1 MVIDGGGDPVDFLF
15 KKYNKKSKSFTLNN
29 ESEAARI
36 ERVQMIRLRYNNGI
50 EGINQVKD
58 LDLIARAKKSIK
70 KLPEGLYDSL
80 NVRARKH
87 EPLSNEELFTVESE
101 LSKMN
106 TDDATFVVGFIAK
119 NYSRICLDPGIG
131 QEPQPRTLQH
141 ILATRQN
148 AINWWV
154 RLMGTPY
161 EKYAKYELA
170 RIYIA
175 SKEED
180 KAMELYR
187 SIKVTPGLPIGEIDN
202 VDKRM
207 LLLGAGKE
215 IYNHGVELFNEGKY
229 MEAYYEMEKFRK
241 SSSGIVYADY
251 EWKARMTQRNSML
264 ALCKMTTDKASR
276 DKYMEL
282 ARKVPIEEGN
292 EAK

>member
-1 MVIDGGGDPVDFLF
+1 MSKKIVLSLEDDVVIFARKFDDKWLSKTTESFPYRTTDGLGNPLARLYRSRDWRIGRGINCDVMVIDGGGDPVDFLF

-50 EGINQVKD
+50 EGINQVED

-180 KAMELYR
+180 KAM
-187 SIKVTPGLPIGEIDN
+187 
-202 VDKRM
+202 
-207 LLLGAGKE
+207 
-215 IYNHGVELFNEGKY
+215 
-229 MEAYYEMEKFRK
+229 
-241 SSSGIVYADY
+241 
-251 EWKARMTQRNSML
+251 
-264 ALCKMTTDKASR
+264 
-276 DKYMEL
+276 
-282 ARKVPIEEGN
+282 
-292 EAK
+292 